1 MVKMAKEKYS
11 NRFRGFGG
19 AWGGFG
25 GARGVLGVRRER
37 GLGGFREVVWT

>member
-11 NRFRGFGG
+11 NRFR
-19 AWGGFG
+19 GFG